1 MNKHS
6 AIIVI
11 LAASAALLTAC
22 YGSGT
27 LIDPGSPDADT
38 DAGED
43 VVSCKRT
50 CSLSDPCCPAEMCG
64 QFVDEDSGV
73 CVKRSGEEARTR
85 DNPDTTEN
93 DSYVD
98 LSCLATED
106 NPNPYPEKWQGAA
119 TSRLEGC
126 VDAFGLGFDTR
137 YLHVAVYEMKKDGEI
152 GRKLDETLADDEG
165 YYRFTA
171 QLPTNRFLVTKV
183 WGQGVRDTYKY
194 NIQIPAGL
202 VQDGVF
208 YDNAFV
214 ISDSTWLMIPRIAIQ
229 QSLTPGKGVM
239 AGSIRDC
246 TELTEYVH
254 ERPSCERAAEGEGG
268 SETKILKLEDW
279 AEIKGARVSFLEDAE
294 GLVYFNGNED
304 DLAPIPVR
312 VGSRDELGTND
323 DATWATINQDPGLN
337 LVGAAAVID
346 GQLTGLG
353 AIPVKVFGDSV
364 TIANL
369 VVWGHPTAAD

>member
-1 MNKHS
+1 MNTQKT
-6 AIIVI
+6 ILVI
-11 LAASAALLTAC
+11 LAGLAMVQAAC

-27 LIDPGSPDADT
+27 LIEQEEIISCAKT
-38 DAGED
+38 
-43 VVSCKRT
+43 SCKAD
-50 CSLSDPCCPAEMCG
+50 DPCCDVEVCG
-64 QFVDEDSGV
+64 LFVDDAHGI
-73 CVKRSGEEARTR
+73 CVQRSGEEARTR
-85 DNPDTTEN
+85 DNPDTAEN
-93 DSYVD
+93 DNYVD
-98 LSCLATED
+98 TTCLATED
-106 NPNPYPEKWQGAA
+106 NPSPYAEKWQGPA
-119 TSRLEGC
+119 TAKLEGC

-137 YLHVAVYEMKKDGEI
+137 YLHVAVYEMKKDGSL

-171 QLPTNRFLVTKV
+171 ALPTNRFLVTKA

-202 VQDGVF
+202 VTDGVF

-229 QSLTPGKGVM
+229 SSLTQGKGVM
-239 AGSIRDC
+239 AGSVRDC

-279 AEIKGARVSFLEDAE
+279 AEIKGARVTFEKQPE
-294 GLVYFNGNED
+294 GFVYFNGNED
-304 DLAPIPVR
+304 NLAPIPVK
-312 VGSRDELGTND
+312 VGSRDALGTND
-323 DATWATINQDPGLN
+323 DATWATINQDPGTN
-337 LVGAAAVID
+337 LVGAAAVIND
-346 GQLTGLG
+346 QLTGLG
-353 AIPVKVFGDSV
+353 AIPVEVFADSV

-369 VVWGHPTAAD
+369 VVWGHPTAAE